1 MLYDEAAV
9 RANIRNREGRRVF
22 FLRKEDRLT
31 PGARD
36 FLTAQRIQILPA
48 EQAKI
53 ERYRLLGG
61 GYVEEK
67 PEHMTHLYGDVL
79 VAKNHP
85 RIRFR
90 GAVDSLEAALLNCQ
104 RITCPKE
111 VGEILA
117 LARHLIRCDV
127 MNEPVGQQ
135 SLCGLTEDK
144 IRKQSHF
151 PQDHFGIGHFMPE
164 YTDGPEILALNSC
177 RCAVRTAELWAVEAY
192 MSPEGSVT
200 RPDIIRALNRMS
212 SMLYILML
220 REKARGG
227 T

>member
-36 FLTAQRIQILPA
+36 YLTAQRIQILPA

-53 ERYRLLGG
+53 EKYRLLGG

-90 GAVDSLEAALLNCQ
+90 GAVDSLEAALMNCQ
-104 RITCPKE
+104 QIACPKE
-111 VGEILA
+111 VGEILT

-135 SLCGLTEDK
+135 TLCGLTEEQ
-144 IRKQSHF
+144 IRQQSHF
-151 PQDHFGIGHFMPE
+151 PQDHFGIPHFMPE

-177 RCAVRTAELWAVEAY
+177 RCAVRNAELWAVEAY
-192 MSPEGSVT
+192 TDSEGSVT

-220 REKARGG
+220 RQKARSES
-227 T
+227 